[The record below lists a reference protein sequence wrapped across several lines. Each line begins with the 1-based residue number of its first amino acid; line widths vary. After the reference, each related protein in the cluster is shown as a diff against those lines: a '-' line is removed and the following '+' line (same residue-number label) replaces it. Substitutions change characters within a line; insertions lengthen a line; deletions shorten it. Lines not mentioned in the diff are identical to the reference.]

1 MKSMLD
7 IVLTLVFSIVMLLF
21 MAFPAIKIVEAIEK
35 IIPLS
40 EKLHN
45 ILQVLITILLS
56 LSVGLFLKF
65 A

>member
-1 MKSMLD
+1 MLK
-7 IVLTLVFSIVMLLF
+7 IILTLVFSIVMLVF

-35 IIPLS
+35 LIPLS

-45 ILQVLITILLS
+45 ILQILITILLS
-56 LSVGLFLKF
+56 LAVGVFLKF

>member
-21 MAFPAIKIVEAIEK
+21 MAFPSIKIVEAIEK
-35 IIPLS
+35 ITPLS